1 MPRAS
6 CATSEVQRNAAEG
19 RAITGN
25 GAPANAGLRALD
37 PVKPLYM
44 LPNDPLG
51 EEVLIPAF
59 GQAERVDCMVG
70 FFSSAVLASL
80 APGLATYLAE
90 SKRSLRLVVS
100 PVLRAEDHAAI
111 EEGLKAREEAA
122 ASLLEEVLV
131 TEDLLQQYTLRCLA
145 WLVRDHR
152 LDIRVALMKD
162 AIFHPKVWL
171 FRSGDDVVAV
181 HGSSNATLRGL
192 TRNIEQMTVSK
203 SWQDA
208 TQRYLADRLSLEFSD
223 YWHGHSDNCVVV
235 PLPEATKRK
244 LLATYGSG
252 PTPTEAELRRLYRR
266 ALGRE
271 EPDPATVFDGFEK
284 PSFHVPAWMH
294 YEDGP
299 FAHQG
304 KAVAAWCD
312 AGYRGVLEMATGSGK
327 TFTSLIAAHRLYEQ
341 RRPLLIL
348 VATPRIPL
356 VQQWCGEVEVFGLR
370 PQSFAANAGARG
382 RARHL
387 QRLKRRVHMGSL
399 DVHLLVVSHDTLC
412 LPDFLE
418 KIEGFPCER
427 LLIADEVHN
436 LGRKQF
442 RDTPPVFFEHRLGLS
457 ATPIRQYD
465 EEGSEA
471 IADFF
476 GPVVFRFGLE
486 EAIGQCLVPYDYYV
500 HPVGLTDEEMET
512 WHELTE
518 RIRAR
523 SARLGEAA
531 RDDEQLLHLRLLR
544 RRVLE
549 TPAAKLEKLR
559 ELLDAAGPH
568 TLRHTLIYTSGK
580 NPEQLD
586 GANAILTE
594 CGVAFRQVTAEETG
608 RRGLTQGIL
617 GSFAAGDIGVL
628 TAKLVMDEGV
638 NIPQIRR
645 AYFLASTTVERQW
658 VQRRGR
664 LLRKCDEIGKTHAEI
679 HDFIALPP
687 TVGRAL
693 DQDAKDVVTA
703 ELDRARAFAG
713 LSSNYGRE
721 DGAIALI
728 DSMVRI
734 AYI

>member
-6 CATSEVQRNAAEG
+6 FATSEVQGSTGGG
-19 RAITGN
+19 RAITGS
-25 GAPANAGLRALD
+25 GTPDTGLRMLD
-37 PVKPLYM
+37 SVKPLYM
-44 LPNDPLG
+44 LPNDSLG

-59 GQAERVDCMVG
+59 GRAKQVDCMAG

-90 SKRSLRLVVS
+90 SKRSLRMVIS
-100 PVLRAEDHAAI
+100 PVLRTEDQAAI
-111 EEGLKAREEAA
+111 EEGVKAQDEVAA
-122 ASLLEEVLV
+122 GLLDEMLL

-145 WLVRDHR
+145 WLVRDRR
-152 LDIRVALMKD
+152 LDIHVVLMKD

-171 FRSGDDVVAV
+171 FQSGEDMVVV
-181 HGSSNATLRGL
+181 HGSSNATLGGL
-192 TRNIEQMTVSK
+192 TRNIEQMTVSR

-208 TQRYLADRLSLEFSD
+208 TQRYLADRLSQEFSD

-244 LLATYGSG
+244 LLATYASG
-252 PTPTEAELRRLYRR
+252 PTPTEGELRRLYRR
-266 ALGRE
+266 ASGHEELDATTVLESSE
-271 EPDPATVFDGFEK
+271 EPSFDI
-284 PSFHVPAWMH
+284 PPWMH
-294 YEDGP
+294 YEEGP

-304 KAVAAWCD
+304 KAVAAWCE

-327 TFTSLIAAHRLYEQ
+327 TFTSLIAAHRLYKQ
-341 RRPLLIL
+341 HHPLLIV

-370 PQSFAANAGARG
+370 PQSFAPNAGARG

-387 QRLKRRVHMGSL
+387 QRLKRRVQLGPL
-399 DVHLLVVSHDTLC
+399 DVHVLVVSHDTLC
-412 LPDFLE
+412 MADFLE
-418 KIEGFPCER
+418 NIEGFPCER

-442 RDTPPVFFEHRLGLS
+442 RDAPPIFFKHRLGLS

-465 EEGSEA
+465 EEGTEA

-476 GPVVFRFGLE
+476 GPAVFRFGLE
-486 EAIGQCLVPYDYYV
+486 EAIGRCLVPYDYFV
-500 HPVGLTDEEMET
+500 HPVDLSEQELET
-512 WHELTE
+512 WRELTE
-518 RIRAR
+518 RIRER
-523 SARLGEAA
+523 SARLGEAS
-531 RDDEQLLHLRLLR
+531 RDDEQLLRLKVFR

-549 TPAAKLEKLR
+549 TAAGKLEKLR
-559 ELLDAAGPH
+559 VLLDTAGPR
-568 TLRHTLIYTSGK
+568 TLRHTLVYTSGK
-580 NPEQLD
+580 DPDQLD
-586 GANAILTE
+586 TTNAILME
-594 CGVAFRQVTAEETG
+594 RGVAFRQVTAEESG
-608 RRGLTQGIL
+608 HRGLTHRIL

-687 TVGRAL
+687 AVGEAL
-693 DQDAKDVVTA
+693 DQDVKDLVA
-703 ELDRARAFAG
+703 SELDRARAFAG
-713 LSSNYGRE
+713 LSRNYGRE
-721 DGAIALI
+721 NGAIALI
-728 DSMVRI
+728 DSMVQT